1 MHTPT
6 RAPVLLSVAI
16 WACAAR
22 QEPVHVA
29 PQPTSSVAAPIA
41 TPVATPVAPEPLPR
55 GSAEAAGLDLGA
67 LARLRERAEQTGSD
81 SLVVMV
87 DGVVVVEEY
96 FGEPRGS
103 IEAMSATKSI
113 VALAIGRL
121 IDDGKIA
128 SLDAPVHTFFP
139 EWNQGRKRDITVRH
153 LLQHTSGLQNAPHTS
168 VEIYPSLDFV
178 ELALAAELEHAPGT
192 AFSYNNKAV
201 NLLAGVVQVASGQRM
216 DRYIGEKIFAPLG
229 ITDFGWTLDS
239 AGNPHGMSGL
249 QIHALDL
256 ARIGQLVLQR
266 GVYDGRRVVSAEF
279 LDAVTT
285 LDTTRA
291 TERLGFCGL
300 LWWLIP
306 ASASQPVAP
315 IRAYAAIGYLGQ
327 YLVVVPDARIVAVR
341 QQRSDVDPE
350 HVDGMMD
357 FPQLVLALG

>member
-1 MHTPT
+1 MHTFARP
-6 RAPVLLSVAI
+6 PLLVSVAI

-22 QEPVHVA
+22 QEPDPVA
-29 PQPTSSVAAPIA
+29 PPPAPSVPA
-41 TPVATPVAPEPLPR
+41 PVATPVAPQPLPH
-55 GSAEAAGLDLGA
+55 GSAEAAGLDLAA
-67 LARLRERAEQTGSD
+67 LARLRERAEQTGSN

-96 FGEPRGS
+96 FGEPREP

-128 SLDAPVHTFFP
+128 SLDAPVHTLFP

-153 LLQHTSGLQNAPHTS
+153 LLQHTSGLQNAPNTTL
-168 VEIYPSLDFV
+168 EIYPSPDFV

-201 NLLAGVVQVASGQRM
+201 NLLAGVVEVASGQRM

-229 ITDFGWTLDS
+229 ITEFGWTLDG

-266 GVYDGRRVVSAEF
+266 GVYDGKRVVSAEF
-279 LDAVTT
+279 LDAATT
-285 LDTTRA
+285 LDATRTA
-291 TERLGFCGL
+291 ERIGFCGL

-306 ASASQPVAP
+306 ASASKPAAS

-327 YLVVVPDARIVAVR
+327 YLVIVPDSRIVAVR
-341 QQRSDVDPE
+341 QQRGDADPE
-350 HVDGMMD
+350 HVDEMAD
-357 FPQLVLALG
+357 FMQLVLALR

>member
-1 MHTPT
+1 MHPFA
-6 RAPVLLSVAI
+6 RPLLLLPVVI

-22 QEPVHVA
+22 QEPDPVA
-29 PQPTSSVAAPIA
+29 PPPTHA
-41 TPVATPVAPEPLPR
+41 TAPVATPVAPEPLPH
-55 GSAEAAGLDLGA
+55 GSAEAAGLDLAA
-67 LARLRERAEQTGSD
+67 LARLRERAEQTGSN

-96 FGEPRGS
+96 FGEPREP

-153 LLQHTSGLQNAPHTS
+153 LLQHTSGLQNAPNTT
-168 VEIYPSLDFV
+168 VEIYPSPDFV

-201 NLLAGVVQVASGQRM
+201 NLLAGIVQVASGQRM

-229 ITDFGWTLDS
+229 ITEFGWTLDK

-266 GVYDGRRVVSAEF
+266 GEYDGKRVVSAEF
-279 LDAVTT
+279 LDAAFT
-285 LDTTRA
+285 LDATRA
-291 TERLGFCGL
+291 AESIGFCGL

-306 ASASQPVAP
+306 ASTSKPAAS
-315 IRAYAAIGYLGQ
+315 IRAYAAVGYLGQ
-327 YLVVVPDARIVAVR
+327 YLVVVPDSRIVAVR
-341 QQRSDVDPE
+341 QQRGDVDPE
-350 HVDGMMD
+350 KVDNMAD
-357 FPQLVLALG
+357 FMPLVLALR